1 MAELGQLKKRLRG
14 VELSGQLAGAV
25 KTAASAKL
33 SILNRLYSSY
43 RTYTEELES
52 IVSPLLAHAEDSPAA
67 DGKAV
72 SMHSSSSLGSFT
84 FGGPPSGSSPL
95 GGSPYGSSTV
105 DSSPLGGSSSDS
117 FTLGSSPSGSSPS
130 GGSPSDSSPLGSS
143 PFGDSPFGSSHPS
156 ETLISS
162 PFERDDG
169 DSDGQLKPCY
179 IIIGHNKGL
188 CGSFNSEL
196 HSYADE
202 YIAKHGNGKLY
213 VCGKCAIAYFEG
225 KTALDGAFVLSDIP
239 KAEQCKPLFEQLIN
253 ALMFE
258 RSSVTIIYQQ
268 FINTL
273 TQTPAVKIL
282 NPPAKRNF
290 NIKGRKNTEVNDIL
304 CVPDRIT
311 VTTAIQRKFYE
322 TVLHKII
329 LESALSAQSATLTA
343 MRTAY
348 DNAVETAET
357 LENEINKTRQ
367 RAVTTGVLETASG
380 MASEWEEEENGI
392 RK

>member
-33 SILNRLYSSY
+33 SILNRLYSAY

-52 IVSPLLAHAEDSPAA
+52 IVNSLLAHDEGSPAA
-67 DGKAV
+67 DEKEKAG
-72 SMHSSSSLGSFT
+72 SMHSSFPSDSST
-84 FGGPPSGSSPL
+84 FGISPS
-95 GGSPYGSSTV
+95 
-105 DSSPLGGSSSDS
+105 
-117 FTLGSSPSGSSPS
+117 GSSPSGSSP
-130 GGSPSDSSPLGSS
+130 
-143 PFGDSPFGSSHPS
+143 FGSSHPG
-156 ETLISS
+156 EPTGFS
-162 PFERDDG
+162 PFEREDG

-196 HSYADE
+196 HSYANE

-225 KTALDGAFVLSDIP
+225 KATVDGTFVLSDIP
-239 KAEQCKPLFEQLIN
+239 KSEQCKPLFEQLIN

-258 RSSVTIIYQQ
+258 RSTVTLIYQQ

-282 NPPAKRNF
+282 NPPAKLNYT
-290 NIKGRKNTEVNDIL
+290 IKGRKNTEVHDIL
-304 CVPDRIT
+304 CVPDRMT
-311 VTTAIQRKFYE
+311 VETCIQRKFYE
-322 TVLHKII
+322 TILHKLV

-367 RAVTTGVLETASG
+367 RAVTTGVLETAFG

>member
-33 SILNRLYSSY
+33 SILNRLYSAY

-52 IVSPLLAHAEDSPAA
+52 IVNSLLAHDEGSTAA
-67 DGKAV
+67 DEKEKAG
-72 SMHSSSSLGSFT
+72 SMHSSS
-84 FGGPPSGSSPL
+84 PSGSTMP
-95 GGSPYGSSTV
+95 GGSPFDSSHHGEHTLSPVERKNV
-105 DSSPLGGSSSDS
+105 DSDV
-117 FTLGSSPSGSSPS
+117 
-130 GGSPSDSSPLGSS
+130 
-143 PFGDSPFGSSHPS
+143 
-156 ETLISS
+156 
-162 PFERDDG
+162 R
-169 DSDGQLKPCY
+169 LKPYY

-202 YIAKHGNGKLY
+202 YMAKHGNGKLY

-225 KTALDGAFVLSDIP
+225 KATVDGTFVLSDIP

-253 ALMFE
+253 ALMSE
-258 RSSVTIIYQQ
+258 RATVTLIYQQ

-282 NPPAKRNF
+282 NPPAKLNYT
-290 NIKGRKNTEVNDIL
+290 IKGRKNTEVHDIL
-304 CVPDRIT
+304 CVPDRMT
-311 VTTAIQRKFYE
+311 VETCIQRKFYE
-322 TVLHKII
+322 TILHKLV

-367 RAVTTGVLETASG
+367 RAVTTGVLETAFG

>member
-43 RTYTEELES
+43 RTYAEELES
-52 IVSPLLAHAEDSPAA
+52 IVNSLFTYDEGSPAA
-67 DGKAV
+67 DEKAV
-72 SMHSSSSLGSFT
+72 FMHSGS
-84 FGGPPSGSSPL
+84 PSGSST
-95 GGSPYGSSTV
+95 S
-105 DSSPLGGSSSDS
+105 
-117 FTLGSSPSGSSPS
+117 GSSPSGS
-130 GGSPSDSSPLGSS
+130 
-143 PFGDSPFGSSHPS
+143 FTFGSFDHGKP
-156 ETLISS
+156 TGFS
-162 PFERDDG
+162 PFEREDG
-169 DSDGQLKPCY
+169 DSDGRLKPCY

-225 KTALDGAFVLSDIP
+225 KATVDGTFVLSDIP

-253 ALMFE
+253 AIMFE
-258 RSSVTIIYQQ
+258 GASVTLIYQQ

-273 TQTPAVKIL
+273 TQTPAAKIL
-282 NPPAKRNF
+282 NPPAKRNY
-290 NIKGRKNTEVNDIL
+290 NIKGRKNTEVHDIL
-304 CVPDRIT
+304 CVPDRMT
-311 VTTAIQRKFYE
+311 VTTDIQRKFYE
-322 TVLHKII
+322 TILYKIV

-367 RAVTTGVLETASG
+367 RAVTTGVLETAFG

>member
-1 MAELGQLKKRLRG
+1 MAELGQLKKLLRG
-14 VELSGQLAGAV
+14 VEISGQLAGAV

-33 SILNRLYSSY
+33 SVLNRLYSSY

-52 IVSPLLAHAEDSPAA
+52 IVNSLLAHDEGSPAA
-67 DGKAV
+67 DEKEKAG
-72 SMHSSSSLGSFT
+72 SMHSSS
-84 FGGPPSGSSPL
+84 
-95 GGSPYGSSTV
+95 
-105 DSSPLGGSSSDS
+105 
-117 FTLGSSPSGSSPS
+117 
-130 GGSPSDSSPLGSS
+130 PSDSSTFGSS
-143 PFGDSPFGSSHPS
+143 PFGSSTPDSSTSGSSHHG
-156 ETLISS
+156 EHTLS
-162 PFERDDG
+162 PVERKNV
-169 DSDGQLKPCY
+169 DSDVRLKPYY

-225 KTALDGAFVLSDIP
+225 KATVDGTFVLSDIP
-239 KAEQCKPLFEQLIN
+239 KSEQCKPLFEQLIN
-253 ALMFE
+253 ALMYE
-258 RSSVTIIYQQ
+258 RATVTLIYQQ

-282 NPPAKRNF
+282 NPPAKRNY
-290 NIKGRKNTEVNDIL
+290 NIKGRKNTEVHDIL
-304 CVPDRIT
+304 CVPDRMT
-311 VTTAIQRKFYE
+311 VETYIQRKFYE
-322 TVLHKII
+322 TILHKLV

-367 RAVTTGVLETASG
+367 RAVTTGVLETAFG

>member
-33 SILNRLYSSY
+33 SILNRLYSAY

-52 IVSPLLAHAEDSPAA
+52 IVNPLLAHDEGSPAA
-67 DGKAV
+67 DEKEKAG
-72 SMHSSSSLGSFT
+72 SMHSSS
-84 FGGPPSGSSPL
+84 
-95 GGSPYGSSTV
+95 
-105 DSSPLGGSSSDS
+105 
-117 FTLGSSPSGSSPS
+117 
-130 GGSPSDSSPLGSS
+130 PSDSST
-143 PFGDSPFGSSHPS
+143 FGSSTSGSSTPDNSTSGSTTPGSSTPDSSTSGSSHHG
-156 ETLISS
+156 EHTLS
-162 PFERDDG
+162 PVERKNV
-169 DSDGQLKPCY
+169 DSDVRLKPCY

-225 KTALDGAFVLSDIP
+225 KATVDGTFVLSDIP
-239 KAEQCKPLFEQLIN
+239 KSEQCKPLFEQLIN
-253 ALMFE
+253 SLMFE
-258 RSSVTIIYQQ
+258 RSTITLIYQQ

-282 NPPAKRNF
+282 NPPAKLNYT
-290 NIKGRKNTEVNDIL
+290 IKGRKNTEVHDIL

-311 VTTAIQRKFYE
+311 VTTDIKRKFYE
-322 TVLHKII
+322 TILYKII

-367 RAVTTGVLETASG
+367 RAVTTGVLETAFG

>member
-52 IVSPLLAHAEDSPAA
+52 IVSPLLAHDEDSPAA

-72 SMHSSSSLGSFT
+72 SMHSSS
-84 FGGPPSGSSPL
+84 PS
-95 GGSPYGSSTV
+95 
-105 DSSPLGGSSSDS
+105 DSSRFDS
-117 FTLGSSPSGSSPS
+117 FTSGGSRFGSSPS
-130 GGSPSDSSPLGSS
+130 
-143 PFGDSPFGSSHPS
+143 GDSPFGSSHPS

-162 PFERDDG
+162 PFERDDR

-258 RSSVTIIYQQ
+258 RSSVTLIYQQ

-282 NPPAKRNF
+282 NPPAERNF

>member
-25 KTAASAKL
+25 KTAAFAKL
-33 SILNRLYSSY
+33 SILNRLYSAY

-52 IVSPLLAHAEDSPAA
+52 IVNSLLAHDEGSPSA
-67 DGKAV
+67 GEKAG
-72 SMHSSSSLGSFT
+72 SMHSSST
-84 FGGPPSGSSPL
+84 
-95 GGSPYGSSTV
+95 
-105 DSSPLGGSSSDS
+105 
-117 FTLGSSPSGSSPS
+117 
-130 GGSPSDSSPLGSS
+130 
-143 PFGDSPFGSSHPS
+143 FGSSHPG
-156 ETLISS
+156 EPTGFS
-162 PFERDDG
+162 PFEREDE

-225 KTALDGAFVLSDIP
+225 KATVDGTFVLSDIP
-239 KAEQCKPLFEQLIN
+239 KSEQCKPLFEQLIN
-253 ALMFE
+253 ALMSE
-258 RSSVTIIYQQ
+258 RATVTLIYQQ

-282 NPPAKRNF
+282 NPPAKLNYT
-290 NIKGRKNTEVNDIL
+290 IKGRKNTEVHDIL
-304 CVPDRIT
+304 CVPDRMT
-311 VTTAIQRKFYE
+311 VETCIQRKFYE
-322 TVLHKII
+322 TILHKLV

-367 RAVTTGVLETASG
+367 RAVTTGVLETAFG

>member
-33 SILNRLYSSY
+33 SILNRLYSAY

-52 IVSPLLAHAEDSPAA
+52 IVNSLFTYDEDSPAA
-67 DGKAV
+67 DEKEKAD
-72 SMHSSSSLGSFT
+72 SMHSSST
-84 FGGPPSGSSPL
+84 F
-95 GGSPYGSSTV
+95 GSST
-105 DSSPLGGSSSDS
+105 
-117 FTLGSSPSGSSPS
+117 SGS
-130 GGSPSDSSPLGSS
+130 
-143 PFGDSPFGSSHPS
+143 SPFGSSHHG
-156 ETLISS
+156 EHTLS
-162 PFERDDG
+162 PVERKDE
-169 DSDGQLKPCY
+169 DSDGQFKPCY

-225 KTALDGAFVLSDIP
+225 KATADKTFVFSDIP
-239 KAEQCKPLFEQLIN
+239 KAEQCKPLFDQIIH

-258 RSSVTIIYQQ
+258 GASAILIYQQ

-290 NIKGRKNTEVNDIL
+290 NTRGRKNTEVHDIL
-304 CVPDRIT
+304 CVPDRMT
-311 VTTAIQRKFYE
+311 VETEIQRKFYE
-322 TVLHKII
+322 TILYKIV

-367 RAVTTGVLETASG
+367 RAVTTGVLETAFG

>member
-33 SILNRLYSSY
+33 SIIKKLYSGC

-52 IVSPLLAHAEDSPAA
+52 IVNSLLVYDEGSLTANEKAA
-67 DGKAV
+67 F
-72 SMHSSSSLGSFT
+72 MHGSSLLVS
-84 FGGPPSGSSPL
+84 SG
-95 GGSPYGSSTV
+95 T
-105 DSSPLGGSSSDS
+105 
-117 FTLGSSPSGSSPS
+117 
-130 GGSPSDSSPLGSS
+130 
-143 PFGDSPFGSSHPS
+143 S
-156 ETLISS
+156 EPILPS

-169 DSDGQLKPCY
+169 SSDDQLKSCY

-225 KTALDGAFVLSDIP
+225 KAVLDGAFVLSDIP
-239 KAEQCKPLFEQLIN
+239 KAEQCQPLFEQLIT

-258 RSSVTIIYQQ
+258 RSAVTLIYQQ

-282 NPPAKRNF
+282 NPPAKLNY
-290 NIKGRKNTEVNDIL
+290 NIKGRENAKAHDIL
-304 CVPDRIT
+304 CIPDRIT
-311 VTTAIQRKFYE
+311 VTTGIQRKFYE
-322 TVLHKII
+322 TILYSTV

-348 DNAVETAET
+348 DNAVETAEA

-380 MASEWEEEENGI
+380 MASEWEEE
-392 RK
+392 

>member
-33 SILNRLYSSY
+33 SIINRLYSSY
-43 RTYTEELES
+43 RTYVGELEK
-52 IVSPLLAHAEDSPAA
+52 IVNSLLAHD
-67 DGKAV
+67 K
-72 SMHSSSSLGSFT
+72 
-84 FGGPPSGSSPL
+84 
-95 GGSPYGSSTV
+95 GSPTEDEKVAFSHS
-105 DSSPLGGSSSDS
+105 
-117 FTLGSSPSGSSPS
+117 SSPSGSS
-130 GGSPSDSSPLGSS
+130 D
-143 PFGDSPFGSSHPS
+143 PS
-156 ETLISS
+156 EPTVSS
-162 PFERDDG
+162 PFEHENG
-169 DSDGQLKPCY
+169 DSDGQVKPCY
-179 IIIGHNKGL
+179 VIIGHNKGL
-188 CGSFNSEL
+188 CGSFNTEL

-202 YIAKHGNGKLY
+202 YISKHRDGKLY

-225 KTALDGAFVLSDIP
+225 KTTVDGAFLLSDVP
-239 KAEQCKPLFEQLIN
+239 KAEQCKPLLEQLTN
-253 ALMFE
+253 ALMIE
-258 RSSVTIIYQQ
+258 RTSVTLIYQQ

-273 TQTPAVKIL
+273 TQTPTVQIL
-282 NPPAKRNF
+282 NPPAKQNY
-290 NIKGRKNTEVNDIL
+290 NVKGRKNTEVNDIL
-304 CVPDRIT
+304 YIPDRMT
-311 VTTAIQRKFYE
+311 VETDIQRKFYE
-322 TVLHKII
+322 TMLYKII

-367 RAVTTGVLETASG
+367 RAVTTGVLETAFG

>member
-52 IVSPLLAHAEDSPAA
+52 IVSSLLAYDEGSPAA
-67 DGKAV
+67 SKKAV
-72 SMHSSSSLGSFT
+72 SMHSSST
-84 FGGPPSGSSPL
+84 FGSS
-95 GGSPYGSSTV
+95 
-105 DSSPLGGSSSDS
+105 
-117 FTLGSSPSGSSPS
+117 TLGSST
-130 GGSPSDSSPLGSS
+130 
-143 PFGDSPFGSSHPS
+143 FGSSDPS
-156 ETLISS
+156 EPTISS
-162 PFERDDG
+162 PFERDNEAGDG
-169 DSDGQLKPCY
+169 HLKSCY

-225 KTALDGAFVLSDIP
+225 KAALDGAFVLSDIP

-258 RSSVTIIYQQ
+258 RSSVTLIYQQ

-282 NPPAKRNF
+282 NPPAKLNC
-290 NIKGRKNTEVNDIL
+290 NIKGRKNTEVKDIL

-322 TVLHKII
+322 TVLHKIV

-367 RAVTTGVLETASG
+367 RAVTTGVLETAFG